1 MFLNTSIV
9 ILCKSF
15 DQSLFEKKLLHT
27 SPKSTSQ
34 DFHTVSL
41 VLSLLIIWK
50 VCVHMSRYLIVFI
63 LLPLFYFRQIT
74 SGYLSKLSTK
84 TREDITLYPLLTEI
98 ILRKSRLVVDFL
110 SVWSPK
116 NCIETHFPDTFRLS
130 HAQVICSAFRL
141 NWKYLKPYIKLK
153 LIKLAFLINQ
163 QVFLKNCTVN
173 FLGFLNA
180 NVRIKDS
187 KQCLFFTKENLICSS
202 YLVVK
207 ALKYVSG
214 FSPYSIAIKSYRTN
228 WK

>member
-1 MFLNTSIV
+1 MLLQVNNYCSKFCLVFLICLLCFWTLPCIV

-63 LLPLFYFRQIT
+63 LLPLFYFRQMT

-110 SVWSPK
+110 SRSV
-116 NCIETHFPDTFRLS
+116 EL
-130 HAQVICSAFRL
+130 L
-141 NWKYLKPYIKLK
+141 
-153 LIKLAFLINQ
+153 
-163 QVFLKNCTVN
+163 
-173 FLGFLNA
+173 LG
-180 NVRIKDS
+180 
-187 KQCLFFTKENLICSS
+187 
-202 YLVVK
+202 
-207 ALKYVSG
+207 
-214 FSPYSIAIKSYRTN
+214 
-228 WK
+228 

>member
-1 MFLNTSIV
+1 MPSVFLNTSVV

-15 DQSLFEKKLLHT
+15 DQSLFEKKPHT

-34 DFHTVSL
+34 DFQTVSL
-41 VLSLLIIWK
+41 VLSLLITWK

-63 LLPLFYFRQIT
+63 LLPLFYFRQMT

-116 NCIETHFPDTFRLS
+116 NCIETHFPDTFRLC

-153 LIKLAFLINQ
+153 LSKLAFLINQ
-163 QVFLKNCTVN
+163 Q
-173 FLGFLNA
+173 
-180 NVRIKDS
+180 
-187 KQCLFFTKENLICSS
+187 FFFFFEKLHC
-202 YLVVK
+202 
-207 ALKYVSG
+207 
-214 FSPYSIAIKSYRTN
+214 
-228 WK
+228 